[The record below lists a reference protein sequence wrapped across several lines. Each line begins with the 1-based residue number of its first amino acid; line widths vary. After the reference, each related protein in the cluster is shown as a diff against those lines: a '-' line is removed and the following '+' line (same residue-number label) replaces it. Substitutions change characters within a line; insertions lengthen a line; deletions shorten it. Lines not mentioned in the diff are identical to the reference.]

1 MWLSSAT
8 TYLADKNEERRDRIK
23 SVWLKLK
30 INRREKWKIL
40 RVTEKKITV
49 EEYLIKNVKSY
60 Y

>member
-30 INRREKWKIL
+30 RNRREIRKIL
-40 RVTEKKITV
+40 RVGENNCWGGFGSI
-49 EEYLIKNVKSY
+49 YRN
-60 Y
+60 